1 VITGAVGIALA
12 ASLMAAAA
20 GAAPAATHFA
30 SCNAEAHDAVR
41 AGRAAP
47 SSTVPSLK
55 DEARAAGAQRG
66 DTATSDDAQ
75 LSGMD
80 ADGAKNAD
88 YQAAYRTCMRRRG
101 F

>member
-1 VITGAVGIALA
+1 VIIDAVGIAVA
-12 ASLMAAAA
+12 ALLTLAAA
-20 GAAPAATHFA
+20 GTSPAAAHFA
-30 SCNAEAHDAVR
+30 SCNAEAHDAVK
-41 AGRAAP
+41 AGREAP
-47 SSTVPSLK
+47 SSAVPSLK
-55 DEARAAGAQRG
+55 DQERAAGAQRG